1 MARVYKE
8 GKEDRRLIGEN
19 TVKEMFHT
27 AVGLLSVSLVS
38 MDKTTIYEALFE
50 KSSVTLFFIS
60 RDDECTERLME
71 TNSLTLKNKK
81 HLKSEENAKLM
92 AKLREAFQ
100 AVSSKGSDTD
110 DAYESGTEEAS
121 DFGLIFASDISSESG
136 EEDDEGEDDAEEDEK
151 TSKGTI
157 ENRDD
162 DENDT
167 TEEGFDGK
175 TAVSSESSS
184 EETDDEEETAKK
196 CSHGYHSFLA
206 SCLERKL
213 KIKEMFSDAGPEN
226 LHSNDLLPLLGPENR
241 IAAVCNFRARKVDTK
256 KRVIH
261 ITFLSVRKHLR
272 RLGIGTRIIDI
283 IKTPQMSGLY
293 DAMVVHADLN
303 ATEFFA
309 RNGFSGD
316 PLLNKQWASFA
327 GEYVNCL
334 LMTYFPPLS
343 FGSPTTSSSKLIQSI
358 DKSIDKWLLATGDVH
373 QMQYTLCKRLRA
385 EVVRL
390 QNQLLS
396 QDSLVQVL
404 KREVLKQAH
413 IIEELRGRLQKCVG
427 DVDAFETDTI
437 TFTMLPPPLDP
448 ESQLSMSFNGITFRD
463 CAGDK
468 DVPNPSPP

>member
-1 MARVYKE
+1 M
-8 GKEDRRLIGEN
+8 
-19 TVKEMFHT
+19 
-27 AVGLLSVSLVS
+27 
-38 MDKTTIYEALFE
+38 TT
-50 KSSVTLFFIS
+50 
-60 RDDECTERLME
+60 
-71 TNSLTLKNKK
+71 
-81 HLKSEENAKLM
+81 
-92 AKLREAFQ
+92 LRKAFQ
-100 AVSSKGSDTD
+100 AVSSKSSDD
-110 DAYESGTEEAS
+110 DDTYESGTEEAS
-121 DFGLIFASDISSESG
+121 DFGLVFASDISSGSD
-136 EEDDEGEDDAEEDEK
+136 EEANAEGEAERIERI
-151 TSKGTI
+151 SKGTT

-162 DENDT
+162 DNDT
-167 TEEGFDGK
+167 TEGCCDNK
-175 TAVSSESSS
+175 TALLSESSS
-184 EETDDEEETAKK
+184 EETDEETAKR
-196 CSHGYHSFLA
+196 CSQGYHSFLA

-213 KIKEMFSDAGPEN
+213 KIKEMFLDKSAKN
-226 LHSNDLLPLLGPENR
+226 LRSNALLPLLGPENR

-343 FGSPTTSSSKLIQSI
+343 FSSPTTSSSKLLQSI
-358 DKSIDKWLLATGDVH
+358 DKSIDNWLVATGNVH

-396 QDSLVQVL
+396 QDSLVRVL
-404 KREVLKQAH
+404 KREVVKQAH
-413 IIEELRGRLQKCVG
+413 IIEGLRGRLQKCGG
-427 DVDAFETDTI
+427 DVDTGTSDPDTV

-448 ESQLSMSFNGITFRD
+448 ESQLSMSYNGTTEVKAEPLLAVRQSFQ
-463 CAGDK
+463 
-468 DVPNPSPP
+468 P

>member
-1 MARVYKE
+1 M
-8 GKEDRRLIGEN
+8 
-19 TVKEMFHT
+19 
-27 AVGLLSVSLVS
+27 
-38 MDKTTIYEALFE
+38 
-50 KSSVTLFFIS
+50 
-60 RDDECTERLME
+60 
-71 TNSLTLKNKK
+71 TN
-81 HLKSEENAKLM
+81 
-92 AKLREAFQ
+92 LREIFQ
-100 AVSSKGSDTD
+100 AVSSKSSDND

-121 DFGLIFASDISSESG
+121 EFGLIFASDLSSGSD
-136 EEDDEGEDDAEEDEK
+136 EEEGDAEDNEMIS
-151 TSKGTI
+151 TGTI

-162 DENDT
+162 DENDA
-167 TEEGFDGK
+167 TEEGCDDK
-175 TAVSSESSS
+175 TALSSESSS
-184 EETDDEEETAKK
+184 EESSGDEETAKK
-196 CSHGYHSFLA
+196 CSRGYYSFLA
-206 SCLERKL
+206 SCLGRKL
-213 KIKEMFSDAGPEN
+213 KVKETFLEKGPEN
-226 LHSNDLLPLLGPENR
+226 VHSNDLLPLLGPENR
-241 IAAVCNFRARKVDTK
+241 IAAVCNFRARKVETK

-316 PLLNKQWASFA
+316 PLLNKQWVSFA

-358 DKSIDKWLLATGDVH
+358 DKAIDKWLVATGEVH

-396 QDSLVQVL
+396 QVSVMCLSHLCCHFGDGRTSLL
-404 KREVLKQAH
+404 Y
-413 IIEELRGRLQKCVG
+413 
-427 DVDAFETDTI
+427 
-437 TFTMLPPPLDP
+437 
-448 ESQLSMSFNGITFRD
+448 S
-463 CAGDK
+463 
-468 DVPNPSPP
+468 